1 MICGDS
7 IDIHDGFI
15 LTGQY
20 DDKKQLQ
27 LWYLH
32 NGELAED
39 IPFND
44 KLPSEKQCSV
54 FTCQFQKNT
63 HDLIIAG
70 GSGSN
75 EVKIF
80 DGDSAYEPFEPCF
93 KIKNLSRPCLSVDF
107 SNSGDMFACG
117 GGDGVIRCFNV
128 VNES

>member
-20 DDKKQLQ
+20 KEEKQLQ

-44 KLPSEKQCSV
+44 KLPSEKQC
-54 FTCQFQKNT
+54 
-63 HDLIIAG
+63 
-70 GSGSN
+70 
-75 EVKIF
+75 
-80 DGDSAYEPFEPCF
+80 
-93 KIKNLSRPCLSVDF
+93 
-107 SNSGDMFACG
+107 
-117 GGDGVIRCFNV
+117 
-128 VNES
+128 